1 VVKGMHFLLTRYLSR
16 QILQNAIAI
25 SLIILIIIASAR
37 FVNYLEDVATGSL
50 RLSFALSIMLWRMPE
65 FLTMIL
71 PLGLLISVIITYGS
85 LYANQEM
92 VILHACGVSEHRIMG
107 ITLLP
112 AGIITIIIIYF
123 SFYLSPLGLTKVE
136 TILQKQISENKFE
149 VLTQKKFRKLGNK
162 KVIYAESIDKN
173 KENIGNVFIAYQ
185 DYKENDSFIIL
196 LADNAY
202 IDYDRENTSK
212 VKDKFLILE
221 SGNRYDITKLS
232 GISRSVSFEKCAVK
246 LQFSAVF
253 QEIDRKQALPTSV
266 LLKSS
271 DYQDRAELLWRISMP
286 IVVIFMT
293 ILAFVLSKSGVRK
306 SRFTRLPIGILAY
319 LFYLALLVYCRNKI
333 EKYGIEYSYT
343 IWTVHILIGLLVA
356 FFYFFNSIKHYFMYR
371 KYYLWKN

>member
-1 VVKGMHFLLTRYLSR
+1 MHFLLTRYLSR